1 MKQYVI
7 AFIKLLII
15 GILGA
20 VVLLAACAPATRL
33 ANAGADQ
40 QSGDQSDPSLS
51 IERADSVGDCADT
64 YYGCRDFQ
72 KFLLNS
78 DNPGPITF
86 IISDRGH
93 ACVVHNPGQ
102 ATRIRRGVWV
112 QCHWRVSHGRIF

>member
-33 ANAGADQ
+33 ANA
-40 QSGDQSDPSLS
+40 SGDQDPLT
-51 IERADSVGDCADT
+51 IERADSVGDCGDV
-64 YYGCRDFQ
+64 YYSCKDFR
-72 KFLLNS
+72 KFLLET
-78 DNPGPITF
+78 DPPGPITF

-93 ACVVHNPGQ
+93 ACVVPNPGQ
-102 ATRIRRGVWV
+102 ATRIRKGVQV
-112 QCHWRVSHGRIF
+112 ACHWRVSHGRVF